1 MRCRLLTTAL
11 TLALASPWTAAD
23 LRAQTPSRPPD
34 SPAPG
39 GAVIRP
45 AVPRRIENRKGER
58 NIVCR
63 GAPLP
68 AGWIV
73 VDDMR
78 DKTMCGGEN
87 PSVLNSY
94 NVWAIER
101 IDNRPTGATVDMC
114 ASTPTPEGWVLV
126 DLFRVKEMCGHPS
139 QQFTVNVKRIRRAR

>member
-1 MRCRLLTTAL
+1 MRCRLLTIAL
-11 TLALASPWTAAD
+11 SLALAIPSSAAD
-23 LRAQTPSRPPD
+23 LLAQTPSRPPGG
-34 SPAPG
+34 PTPG
-39 GAVIRP
+39 GAIVRP

-63 GAPLP
+63 GATLP
-68 AGWIV
+68 DGWVV

-87 PSVLNSY
+87 PAVLNSY

-101 IDNRPTGATVDMC
+101 IDNRPTGATIDLC

-126 DLFRVKEMCGHPS
+126 DLFRIKDMCGHPS
-139 QQFTVNVKRIRRAR
+139 QLFMVNVKRNRRAR

>member
-34 SPAPG
+34 
-39 GAVIRP
+39 RP

-68 AGWIV
+68 TGWIV

-78 DKTMCGGEN
+78 DKSMCGGEN
-87 PSVLNSY
+87 PSVLNAY

-101 IDNRPTGATVDMC
+101 IDNRPLGATVDMC

-139 QQFTVNVKRIRRAR
+139 QQFAVNVKRIRRGR